1 MLPAEFSAD
10 LIGQWVGQ
18 HIWPFPAG
26 QFPHGHP
33 GFRYSTGACRVRLG
47 LALLMTILI
56 VPMIPPV
63 PQVEALSADAVVIT
77 LQQILIGV
85 GLGFALTA
93 LWQLFV
99 IAGQMIAMQMG
110 LGFASMVD
118 PANGV
123 NVPVLAQIYTI
134 TITLLFLV
142 MNGHLVA
149 FEVFIESFYTL
160 PIGLEGLGQGDLWA
174 LAHRISWM
182 FVSAMLLALPAV
194 TAVLIV
200 NISFGVMTRAAPQMN
215 IFALGFPIGLIF
227 GLFAIWV
234 LHANFCHTSIST
246 RGKRL
251 ISCDNCRDNHGQHLT
266 MAEENDNSQEK
277 TEEPTPRRLEKAK
290 DEGQTARSKELA
302 TMAALLAGAGG
313 LLIFGYVAGR
323 LPGGHHA
330 RFLRD

>member
-1 MLPAEFSAD
+1 MLPTEIGAD

-18 HIWPFPAG
+18 HLWPLFRIASFLMVIPIIGTQLVPA
-26 QFPHGHP
+26 
-33 GFRYSTGACRVRLG
+33 RVRLG
-47 LALLMTILI
+47 LALLMTIIVAPLI
-56 VPMIPPV
+56 PAV

-118 PANGV
+118 PTNGV
-123 NVPVLAQIYTI
+123 SVPVLAQIYNI
-134 TITLLFLV
+134 TITLLFLA

-149 FEVFIESFYTL
+149 FEVFMESFRML
-160 PIGLEGLGQGDLWA
+160 PIGLEGLGQAGVWQ
-174 LAHRISWM
+174 LAHRVSWM

-200 NISFGVMTRAAPQMN
+200 SISFGVMTRAAPQMN

-227 GLFAIWV
+227 GLFSIWV
-234 LHANFCHTSIST
+234 LHANFLPHFEQFT
-246 RGKRL
+246 R
-251 ISCDNCRDNHGQHLT
+251 
-266 MAEENDNSQEK
+266 
-277 TEEPTPRRLEKAK
+277 
-290 DEGQTARSKELA
+290 QTFDFMRELQQ
-302 TMAALLAGAGG
+302 
-313 LLIFGYVAGR
+313 
-323 LPGGHHA
+323 
-330 RFLRD
+330 

>member
-1 MLPAEFSAD
+1 MLPTELGAD

-18 HIWPFPAG
+18 HLWPLFRIASFLMVIPIFGTQLVPA
-26 QFPHGHP
+26 
-33 GFRYSTGACRVRLG
+33 RVRLG
-47 LALLMTILI
+47 LALLMTII
-56 VPMIPPV
+56 VVPMIPPV
-63 PQVEALSADAVVIT
+63 PQIDALSADAVVIT

-123 NVPVLAQIYTI
+123 NVAVLAQIYTI
-134 TITLLFLV
+134 TITLLFLA

-149 FEVFIESFYTL
+149 FEVFIESFRTL
-160 PIGLEGLGQGDLWA
+160 PIGLEGLGQAGVWQ

-182 FVSAMLLALPAV
+182 FVSAMLMALPAV

-200 NISFGVMTRAAPQMN
+200 SISFGVMTRAAPQMN

-227 GLFAIWV
+227 GLFSIWV
-234 LHANFCHTSIST
+234 LHANFLPHFEVYA
-246 RGKRL
+246 R
-251 ISCDNCRDNHGQHLT
+251 
-266 MAEENDNSQEK
+266 
-277 TEEPTPRRLEKAK
+277 
-290 DEGQTARSKELA
+290 QTFDFMRELQ
-302 TMAALLAGAGG
+302 
-313 LLIFGYVAGR
+313 R
-323 LPGGHHA
+323 
-330 RFLRD
+330 